1 MDRLQTLSVFAKV
14 VESGSFS
21 AAAEKLGLSRA
32 AASKQVLQL
41 EEHLGTRLL
50 NRTTRRLSLTEEG
63 GAFYERAVRIL
74 AELEEAERE
83 ASSGRAEPRGTLR
96 VSAPVS
102 FGICA
107 SGVTRASTAPSG
119 RTLPSVAASVRGPA
133 SPGGRVESLPHAER
147 NDTTKTR
154 AVDRTW
160 FMHPSIGGMR
170 DHAKPRRPRKRGA
183 GSYARASG
191 DV

>member
-63 GAFYERAVRIL
+63 GAFYERAVQLEPHNPDLLLQL
-74 AELEEAERE
+74 AAAQLRLTQINAARDTLLQASTLAPDRADIHLLLGLALSKSTPPDPVGAAREWERVQQLAPGSDLARQAEALL
-83 ASSGRAEPRGTLR
+83 AGSSPSSSG
-96 VSAPVS
+96 S
-102 FGICA
+102 
-107 SGVTRASTAPSG
+107 
-119 RTLPSVAASVRGPA
+119 A
-133 SPGGRVESLPHAER
+133 SPGTP
-147 NDTTKTR
+147 
-154 AVDRTW
+154 
-160 FMHPSIGGMR
+160 
-170 DHAKPRRPRKRGA
+170 
-183 GSYARASG
+183 GSGSS
-191 DV
+191 